1 MKIYYCDEW
10 SDIRKKPWNM
20 IDECK
25 AYLCHQNNEPYTA
38 VLTEGERIKYVI
50 NVTKD
55 WISVGFYD
63 ELVRKYLNYDFE
75 VINDNR
81 IFLRTAMY
89 WEYNDTNEKEK
100 TSMIFNFQENGY
112 TVMEKVDVNR
122 GLVEER
128 ENHDDLENKWDVFP
142 DFGHYIHLCREE
154 R

>member
-38 VLTEGERIKYVI
+38 LLIEGERIKYVI
-50 NVTKD
+50 NITKD
-55 WISVGFYD
+55 WVSVGFYD

-100 TSMIFNFQENGY
+100 TSMIFNFHENGY

-122 GLVEER
+122 GLIEER
-128 ENHDDLENKWDVFP
+128 ENHDALENKWDVFP

>member
-89 WEYNDTNEKEK
+89 WEYNDMNEKEK

-112 TVMEKVDVNR
+112 TVMKKVDVNR
-122 GLVEER
+122 GVVEER

>member
-10 SDIRKKPWNM
+10 SDTKKKPWNI

-25 AYLCHQNNEPYTA
+25 AYLCHQNHEPYTA
-38 VLTEGERIKYVI
+38 MLTEGEKVKYVI

-55 WISVGFYD
+55 WVSVGFYD
-63 ELVRKYLNYDFE
+63 GLVRKYLNYDFE

-89 WEYNDTNEKEK
+89 WEYDDATEKEN
-100 TSMIFNFQENGY
+100 TRLILNFRENGY
-112 TVMEKVDVNR
+112 TVMEKMDVNT

-128 ENHDDLENKWDVFP
+128 EVHDNLENNWDVFP
-142 DFGHYIHLCREE
+142 EFAQYFQLCREE

>member
-89 WEYNDTNEKEK
+89 WEYNDMNEKEK

-128 ENHDDLENKWDVFP
+128 ENHDDLENKWDVLP